1 MPEWKA
7 KLFKDEISNKEDT
20 IKVFSRYQNWITVD
34 SRNLDRRKA
43 LEKIKILKKDVTSK
57 LMPKWMEIKDRE
69 KKNNDDKFKLV
80 EYNKPLRQKASKLMA
95 YVDKDINPN
104 RLKPILYNPNKSVF
118 NFMDF
123 RHDLMSEK
131 DTKYYGAKVSQFPKK
146 FFDWDDGKKFNPKY
160 KKDI

>member
-34 SRNLDRRKA
+34 SRDLDRRKA

-95 YVDKDINPN
+95 YVDKDINPT
-104 RLKPILYNPNKSVF
+104 RLKPILYIIQINLF
-118 NFMDF
+118 LILWILGMI
-123 RHDLMSEK
+123 LCL
-131 DTKYYGAKVSQFPKK
+131 KK
-146 FFDWDDGKKFNPKY
+146 TLNTMEQR
-160 KKDI
+160 